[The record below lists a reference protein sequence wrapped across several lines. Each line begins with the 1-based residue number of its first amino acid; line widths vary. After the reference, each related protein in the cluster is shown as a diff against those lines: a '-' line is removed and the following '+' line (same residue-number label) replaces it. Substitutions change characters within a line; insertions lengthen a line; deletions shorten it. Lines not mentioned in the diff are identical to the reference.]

1 MGGQFYLKT
10 GGVPHLKIME
20 GQFLGNPRSPRLAV
34 EVARHYGCAF
44 LAIVRAPRT
53 FQKKMKM
60 MWMMLQGGG
69 MSAAGS
75 KMTQS
80 RWRERG

>member
-20 GQFLGNPRSPRLAV
+20 GQFLGNPCSPRLAV
-34 EVARHYGCAF
+34 EVARHYGWAF
-44 LAIVRAPRT
+44 LSMVRAPHT

-60 MWMMLQGGG
+60 LWMMLQGGWKVSSG
-69 MSAAGS
+69 
-75 KMTQS
+75 K
-80 RWRERG
+80 